1 MKNNFK
7 CFSITFDTKV
17 KILIIVCVIV
27 AITII
32 IYSFYYICINSK
44 SKVAEEKINSIEDM
58 LNVLAYDAKYS
69 VTVNSNKN
77 SNTYEVYEDID
88 FENNIYNLVIND
100 SLKINVVSNN
110 TKIEN
115 EGLSYEYINKDIIL
129 NNPISFS
136 SIVECIK
143 RISLNELDGKIT
155 RIEQDDKY
163 IYQITTQE
171 EYIEKINKIEICVLK
186 ENCKIFEIKMYNLSE
201 KVLYSMIFESF
212 NVKK

>member
-1 MKNNFK
+1 M
-7 CFSITFDTKV
+7 
-17 KILIIVCVIV
+17 
-27 AITII
+27 
-32 IYSFYYICINSK
+32 
-44 SKVAEEKINSIEDM
+44 
-58 LNVLAYDAKYS
+58 
-69 VTVNSNKN
+69 
-77 SNTYEVYEDID
+77 
-88 FENNIYNLVIND
+88 
-100 SLKINVVSNN
+100 KINVVSNN

>member
-1 MKNNFK
+1 MKNNFN

-44 SKVAEEKINSIEDM
+44 SKVDEEKINSIEDM

>member
-1 MKNNFK
+1 
-7 CFSITFDTKV
+7 
-17 KILIIVCVIV
+17 
-27 AITII
+27 
-32 IYSFYYICINSK
+32 
-44 SKVAEEKINSIEDM
+44 M